1 MMNNYITY
9 MWREAPNIL
18 EDKVYRFQTNDSK
31 INLKLR
37 KRKDFELAAVGI
49 NTKIWIYQT
58 ERRSLE
64 EAKNT
69 LRNITLCKINFE
81 TTERIF
87 TANNKDALNLGEQFS
102 LAF

>member
-9 MWREAPNIL
+9 MWREAPNIR

-31 INLKLR
+31 INLKMR
-37 KRKDFELAAVGI
+37 KRRDFQLAAVGI

-58 ERRSLE
+58 EKHSLE
-64 EAKNT
+64 EAKST
-69 LRNITLCKINFE
+69 LMDITLCKINFE
-81 TTERIF
+81 ATERVF
-87 TANNKDALNLGEQFS
+87 TAKNKDALNLGEQFN

>member
-1 MMNNYITY
+1 MKNYVTY
-9 MWREAPNIL
+9 MWREAPNIRK
-18 EDKVYRFQTNDSK
+18 DKVYRFQTNDSK
-31 INLKLR
+31 INLKMR

-49 NTKIWIYQT
+49 NTKIWIYQI

-64 EAKNT
+64 EAKST
-69 LRNITLCKINFE
+69 LRSITLCKINFE

-87 TANNKDALNLGEQFS
+87 TANRRDSLNLGEQFS